1 MSLPTISAMASLL
14 LIEPDNREKNRLN
27 ILSEGMLFRPHICWS
42 LGDDLRRSRNPTVN
56 RSPIRYFMQT
66 ARHMAMGGYPVRP
79 YHDRLR
85 ALPH

>member
-56 RSPIRYFMQT
+56 RSPHQILHADCPPHGHGR
-66 ARHMAMGGYPVRP
+66 VS
-79 YHDRLR
+79 R
-85 ALPH
+85 ATVS